1 MKALLLIALCIASL
15 PAFACNDAS
24 HQTQRKITVDMI
36 DLNSNKLAGKVVIT
50 ETEFGAVFTPD
61 LTGLDTGAHGFHI
74 HTNPSCHSAVINGKA
89 VKAGAAG
96 GHYDPYGTDKHGL
109 PWAIN
114 SHLGDLPTLHVDI
127 DGNIEHPVLA
137 PRIKLHEI
145 RNRALIIDSLGD
157 NHSDLPTLS
166 NADNKRVICGI
177 IK

>member
-1 MKALLLIALCIASL
+1 MKPLLLIALCIASL

-50 ETEFGAVFTPD
+50 ETEFGAVFAPK

-89 VKAGAAG
+89 VKAGAGG

-109 PWAIN
+109 PWAID
-114 SHLGDLPTLHVDI
+114 SHLGDLPMLQVDI

-157 NHSDLPTLS
+157 NHSDLHNS
-166 NADNKRVICGI
+166 FDDDNKRVICGI